1 MITIQLDSAQYRIL
15 PEHET
20 QVREAHARAAKT
32 RRKSPVSHY
41 KRVFPRYGAELST
54 REYVRRYFELNG
66 PSAYCFGSDLPRKH
80 SENGRAFAQGVLNT
94 FEPLS
99 THVSVAQGV
108 ESVEVEA

>member
-20 QVREAHARAAKT
+20 QVREAHAKAAKT
-32 RRKSPVSHY
+32 RRKPITAGCGRS
-41 KRVFPRYGAELST
+41 FPRYGVELST
-54 REYVRRYFELNG
+54 REYVRQYFELNG
-66 PSAYCFGSDLPRKH
+66 PSVYCRGSVLPRQNA
-80 SENGRAFAQGVLNT
+80 ENGRVFALEVLNT

-99 THVSVAQGV
+99 AHVSVVQGV